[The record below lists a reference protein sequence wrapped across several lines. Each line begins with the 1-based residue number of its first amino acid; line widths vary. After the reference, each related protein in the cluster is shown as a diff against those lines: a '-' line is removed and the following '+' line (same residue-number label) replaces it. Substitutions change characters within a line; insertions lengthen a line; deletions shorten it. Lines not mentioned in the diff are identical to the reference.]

1 MAWRWAR
8 QCGRHRSG
16 WGVAPSQARV
26 DALPAVAVLHNNGA
40 MDWKLPERVRHL
52 VLADTPSMSR
62 GERLR
67 SALGAALA
75 VAACAWGL
83 ALIPAS
89 AFWLMAPVGA
99 SAVILFALSHSP
111 LAQPWPVLGAYASAT
126 VASLACLYLAP
137 HPFVASALAVGLS
150 VWMMAR
156 FNCIHPPAGAL
167 ALLLVHEHHGAQVD
181 AGHIVVLVGANVL
194 CLLLAAL
201 VINNGVLRRR
211 YPHRSESPLRNRHQT
226 ADEVPLA
233 RSGLNHADLDH
244 AVRKLG
250 SFVDV
255 KSDDLVQLY
264 NEASAHAFDRHMGQ
278 TCGDIMSRDVVTVA
292 FATDLDEAWNLLRRH
307 KIKTL
312 PVVDKFDRLV
322 GVLSVADYLRQLDDV
337 TAAGLAVTLQGL
349 LRRTPGDYSN
359 KAEVVGQIMTSSV
372 MCVSPQTP
380 LSELVQQL
388 ARHGLHHMPVVDEA
402 RRVVGMVTH
411 SDVTAALYRRLLA
424 VRLDV

>member
-1 MAWRWAR
+1 MHW
-8 QCGRHRSG
+8 
-16 WGVAPSQARV
+16 
-26 DALPAVAVLHNNGA
+26 N
-40 MDWKLPERVRHL
+40 LPERVRHL
-52 VLADTPSMSR
+52 LLADTPSMSR
-62 GERLR
+62 AERLR

-75 VAACAWGL
+75 IALCAWGL

-89 AFWLMAPVGA
+89 AYWLMAPVGA

-111 LAQPWPVLGAYASAT
+111 LAQPWPVVGAYASAT
-126 VASLACLYLAP
+126 VAALVCLSWVP
-137 HPFVASALAVGLS
+137 HPFASAALSVGLT
-150 VWMMAR
+150 VWLMAR
-156 FNCIHPPAGAL
+156 FNCIHPPGGAL
-167 ALLLVHEHHGAQVD
+167 ALLLVHEYHGAHAD
-181 AGHIVVLVGANVL
+181 IPHVLALVAANVL

-201 VINNGVLRRR
+201 IINNLVLRRR
-211 YPHRSESPLRNRHQT
+211 YPHRAEAPLRNRHQT
-226 ADEVPLA
+226 GDEVPLN
-233 RSGLNHADLDH
+233 RSGLHHADLAH

-278 TCGDIMSRDVVTVA
+278 TCGDIMSKDVVTVA
-292 FATDLDEAWNLLRRH
+292 FATDLDEAWSLLRRH

-312 PVVDKFDRLV
+312 PVVDKFSRLV

-337 TAAGLAVTLQGL
+337 TSAGLAVTLQGL
-349 LRRTPGDYSN
+349 LRRTPGDYSD

-372 MCVSPQTP
+372 ICVTPQTP
-380 LSELVQQL
+380 LSDLVQQL
-388 ARHGLHHMPVVDEA
+388 SRHGLHHMPVVDES

-424 VRLDV
+424 VRQD